1 MNNVDCQQEIERGM
15 CCDWMSIITAGST
28 RRVSTCFSNERI
40 RFEERQFQSFTSLYC
55 INILIASL
63 AVVVETRERD
73 RGLIFLL
80 FFQRTVTDTYK
91 GKKYVLVIHTYHTY
105 WWPIQPQKDSDHEN
119 GNKLV
124 KFSRRA
130 RISRVTFRG
139 LTWKVILCAL
149 DPSGESNWWSD
160 RIKFK
165 LRWNYL
171 ERAVP
176 RQLEVEGS
184 KLFSRISPCASYC
197 HSVPLDLPA
206 SSAKMLKCF

>member
-1 MNNVDCQQEIERGM
+1 MLIANKCQQERERGM
-15 CCDWMSIITAGST
+15 CCDWMSIITAGSP

-40 RFEERQFQSFTSLYC
+40 RFVERQFQSFTSLYC

-139 LTWKVILCAL
+139 LTWKVI
-149 DPSGESNWWSD
+149 
-160 RIKFK
+160 
-165 LRWNYL
+165 
-171 ERAVP
+171 
-176 RQLEVEGS
+176 
-184 KLFSRISPCASYC
+184 
-197 HSVPLDLPA
+197 
-206 SSAKMLKCF
+206 